1 MLNMSMVQTVFVI
14 VLLVLALIGAA
25 VLLMRL
31 FAWLERRQELS
42 AVKRAEQVAQIHQD
56 MLDQSYE
63 VTERAVGRMVLET
76 LHRDDEW

>member
-14 VLLVLALIGAA
+14 VLLVLAILGVA
-25 VLLMRL
+25 VVLVRL
-31 FAWLERRQELS
+31 NAWLERRQELS
-42 AVKRAEQVAQIHQD
+42 AVERAEQIAQIHQD

-76 LHRDDEW
+76 LHRDGEW

>member
-1 MLNMSMVQTVFVI
+1 MNMVMIQTVGAI
-14 VLLVLALIGAA
+14 VLIVLAILGVA
-25 VLLMRL
+25 VVLERL
-31 FAWLERRQELS
+31 SAWPERRQELA

-76 LHRDDEW
+76 LRRDGEW